1 MLTLTGPPENLLWA
15 RDMCFEMMVS
25 SHPEASSSAHPP
37 AQSAA
42 PSARPVPSA
51 APSASAR
58 PVPSAAPSAR
68 FSAAPSAAHP
78 ARRAAQPLPPP
89 APGVAAAWQSGP
101 VDVMMAWH
109 AAMCVASR
117 AFWSM
122 STPCGMHALAATGAQ
137 HPMGWAGG
145 TAWPQQWDYYGA
157 PCWGSAW
164 ADSAGADSAGADSAA
179 SGAAA
184 AADVPTAQGSAATS
198 VADTAP
204 LAADDEAPQPKPGD
218 DVEVLSDDASAQ
230 SDGSEYHGPCS
241 WRRQAPAPKAA
252 SKAMPRSAPP
262 APKAIV
268 PLRRRSPPRAASC
281 AAPPSGSKRC
291 ASPCCAPQ
299 PPCSRGRCVE
309 RTWSKLRLPR
319 RGRVYSTGA
328 FGYDPA
334 DRNFEAKF
342 YAKFVEWHPTINP
355 AFGLCF
361 RIPFNFIRCHVS
373 GVFGVVFWEWQRF
386 LF

>member
-1 MLTLTGPPENLLWA
+1 
-15 RDMCFEMMVS
+15 MCLEMMVS

-51 APSASAR
+51 APSA
-58 PVPSAAPSAR
+58 R

-78 ARRAAQPLPPP
+78 ARRAAPPLPPP
-89 APGVAAAWQSGP
+89 APGVAAAWQSDP
-101 VDVMMAWH
+101 VDVMMAWRAWH
-109 AAMCVASR
+109 AMCVASR
-117 AFWSM
+117 AFLSM

-145 TAWPQQWDYYGA
+145 TAWPQQWDYYDGA
-157 PCWGSAW
+157 PCWGSGAW
-164 ADSAGADSAGADSAA
+164 ADSAGAA

-204 LAADDEAPQPKPGD
+204 LAADDEAPQPKPVPSAAPRVDHGASD

-241 WRRQAPAPKAA
+241 WRRQAPAPKVA

-373 GVFGVVFWEWQRF
+373 GVFGVVFWEWQSF

>member
-1 MLTLTGPPENLLWA
+1 MGSSEVGQRSGWTERKLTITGPPDKLSWAHEIATQYIRENAGEAVKAPPW
-15 RDMCFEMMVS
+15 RDALAPPAAAPAPSQQPLQEHCGAAWGWPWQQWSYPTVESFVCWHYGQPS
-25 SHPEASSSAHPP
+25 PDWSQWWDEASHAQAAQQAPQPCQAEQP
-37 AQSAA
+37 AQDARPSQAQGQAKPSQA
-42 PSARPVPSA
+42 PQPKPVPSA
-51 APSASAR
+51 APRVDHGAS
-58 PVPSAAPSAR
+58 
-68 FSAAPSAAHP
+68 
-78 ARRAAQPLPPP
+78 
-89 APGVAAAWQSGP
+89 
-101 VDVMMAWH
+101 
-109 AAMCVASR
+109 
-117 AFWSM
+117 
-122 STPCGMHALAATGAQ
+122 
-137 HPMGWAGG
+137 
-145 TAWPQQWDYYGA
+145 
-157 PCWGSAW
+157 
-164 ADSAGADSAGADSAA
+164 
-179 SGAAA
+179 
-184 AADVPTAQGSAATS
+184 
-198 VADTAP
+198 
-204 LAADDEAPQPKPGD
+204 D

>member
-1 MLTLTGPPENLLWA
+1 MLTLTGPPENLRGA
-15 RDMCFEMMVS
+15 RDMCLEMMVS

-109 AAMCVASR
+109 AARCAAWD

-145 TAWPQQWDYYGA
+145 TAWPQQWDYHDDGA
-157 PCWGSAW
+157 PCWGSGAW
-164 ADSAGADSAGADSAA
+164 ADSAGAA

-184 AADVPTAQGSAATS
+184 AADVPTAQGSAAT
-198 VADTAP
+198 
-204 LAADDEAPQPKPGD
+204 ADDEDDDDDDSSDD
-218 DVEVLSDDASAQ
+218 DVEIITPRENVVRLMCKARPKPPA
-230 SDGSEYHGPCS
+230 
-241 WRRQAPAPKAA
+241 WAPHQ
-252 SKAMPRSAPP
+252 PRSAPP
-262 APKAIV
+262 AP
-268 PLRRRSPPRAASC
+268 PQ
-281 AAPPSGSKRC
+281 APAPSL
-291 ASPCCAPQ
+291 A
-299 PPCSRGRCVE
+299 
-309 RTWSKLRLPR
+309 LHPR
-319 RGRVYSTGA
+319 RGRSRDDCRPRQDDDAIDMTPRKRGRQPRDVYVKIFTSGNLDVDLQSANAIHDFIAQWNLLYKGKGRIDLFVDCTA
-328 FGYDPA
+328 FGDPCYCA
-334 DRNFEAKF
+334 HCGEHSRIIANIVKKTEKVRNLIQEIKGRRWA
-342 YAKFVEWHPTINP
+342 
-355 AFGLCF
+355 G
-361 RIPFNFIRCHVS
+361 
-373 GVFGVVFWEWQRF
+373 GV
-386 LF
+386 